1 MACADVDMDIQG
13 DDEEPDTS
21 GCRTPP
27 RIQHYRATEFMP
39 EKKDPL
45 HDLLK
50 KQPDVLGV
58 RETTAQAFQED
69 KHLLSIMQ
77 TNVTADK
84 ETL

>member
-13 DDEEPDTS
+13 DDEGPDTS

-39 EKKDPL
+39 EDKGPL

-58 RETTAQAFQED
+58 RETT
-69 KHLLSIMQ
+69 LLRLCKKIN
-77 TNVTADK
+77 TC
-84 ETL
+84 